1 MRRRTVVL
9 LSLSGVL
16 GGLLVA
22 VVLVRTLGMEARDYR
37 VPSESMV
44 PTVQIGDR
52 VTLNQGA
59 YDNAAPEIGDI
70 VIHHPPVSAEEGI
83 ECGGAQPQVGQMCAR
98 PSEERVDVSFIE
110 RVVAGPG
117 DRIALREGRVVRNGE
132 VADEPYI
139 ADCGGGEGC
148 NFPRPITLPE
158 DHYFLLGDNRG
169 ASDDSRFWGPVPLEW
184 IQGRVEDCDL
194 IRVWCSP
201 IR

>member
-9 LSLSGVL
+9 LSLLGVL
-16 GGLLVA
+16 GLLVVAA
-22 VVLVRTLGMEARDYR
+22 VLIRSLGMDGTEYR
-37 VPSESMV
+37 VSSEAMV
-44 PTVQIGDR
+44 PTFEVGER

-59 YDNAAPEIGDI
+59 YAGAMPEIGDI
-70 VIHHPPVSAEEGI
+70 VIHNPPASAAEGVG
-83 ECGGAQPQVGQMCAR
+83 CDRGAPPAGQMCVRAPQGR
-98 PSEERVDVSFIE
+98 ADVSFIK

-117 DRIALREGRVVRNGE
+117 DRIALRDGRVVRNGE

-139 ADCGGGEGC
+139 ADCRGGEGC
-148 NFPRPITLPE
+148 DFPRPATVP
-158 DHYFLLGDNRG
+158 DGHYFLLGDNRG

-194 IRVWCSP
+194 LRISCSP